1 MPLPHGAFPAAAL
14 RAAAL
19 GAGALL
25 LSVLGYRLAGS
36 AEIAA
41 DGRWDT
47 PFFTGFSPFTPRPQP
62 GRPRRAPG
70 AEQLPFIRGFRVSSP
85 EARIALRGLLPR
97 TLLHVALAI
106 GSALPSAQV
115 LVVTANDVPVHRQ
128 LVGAVYRPAAF
139 DASTDAS
146 GRLELALSAE
156 ERPGRAAYRV
166 GAVEL
171 QWSPRWPGASV
182 LASLAALVA
191 LMLAIG
197 AVFRAPSAGTLL
209 LTVALA
215 AATGALLW
223 RWPVLVADRLP
234 SVLVAMGATL
244 AVSVIAVRALRM
256 EALAAAF
263 VAASCLLRLAF
274 VLHPA
279 FPSID
284 ALFHIAGSWLSL
296 ASLVAILAPVN
307 AVTASLLATL
317 ALLAHPGAAAT
328 LAALLASWL
337 AWSLARRRMSVT
349 LAARIATCLAA
360 GVLLAWLVYYRA
372 AAELTVRTLTSIH
385 TEPGNVRV
393 RWVHLGKILQDAVLK
408 FGATPLFFVGSGLR
422 RAPDVLKGLLQAWL
436 ITAGLLA
443 LLAVLTPIAFRFE
456 YFAVPAVAL
465 AAGQGLAPLL
475 RSPRRSRAAAV
486 WLVPLAL
493 QAGLAV
499 VLFAGGF
506 DPISVII
513 PADRWPLFGVR
524 R

>member
-1 MPLPHGAFPAAAL
+1 MPEG
-14 RAAAL
+14 
-19 GAGALL
+19 
-25 LSVLGYRLAGS
+25 
-36 AEIAA
+36 
-41 DGRWDT
+41 
-47 PFFTGFSPFTPRPQP
+47 
-62 GRPRRAPG
+62 
-70 AEQLPFIRGFRVSSP
+70 
-85 EARIALRGLLPR
+85 
-97 TLLHVALAI
+97 
-106 GSALPSAQV
+106 V
-115 LVVTANDVPVHRQ
+115 LVLAKGITAN
-128 LVGAVYRPAAF
+128 
-139 DASTDAS
+139 
-146 GRLELALSAE
+146 
-156 ERPGRAAYRV
+156 
-166 GAVEL
+166 
-171 QWSPRWPGASV
+171 
-182 LASLAALVA
+182 
-191 LMLAIG
+191 
-197 AVFRAPSAGTLL
+197 
-209 LTVALA
+209 
-215 AATGALLW
+215 
-223 RWPVLVADRLP
+223 
-234 SVLVAMGATL
+234 
-244 AVSVIAVRALRM
+244 
-256 EALAAAF
+256 
-263 VAASCLLRLAF
+263 
-274 VLHPA
+274 
-279 FPSID
+279 
-284 ALFHIAGSWLSL
+284 IAGSWLSL

-506 DPISVII
+506 DPINVII